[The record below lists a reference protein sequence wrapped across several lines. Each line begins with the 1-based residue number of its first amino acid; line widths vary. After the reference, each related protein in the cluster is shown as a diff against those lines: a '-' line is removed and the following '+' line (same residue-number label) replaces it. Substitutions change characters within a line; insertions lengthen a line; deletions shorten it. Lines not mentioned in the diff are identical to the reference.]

1 MLLNPFVVPSSLYF
15 RLDNFSHQN
24 FWLFRSHFS
33 SVQCRKVCV
42 DDPIIKESVEKS
54 LSCLS
59 KDYTDFLHIHW
70 VVFISKII
78 FAQNNFHI
86 LFQIDSYTI
95 IFHILHFL
103 TERENCKSE
112 FSFPSSVSPFV
123 VLYRLFSAHILH
135 VNSFIFH
142 IEFFILCI
150 NMSSLLFYLTKKT
163 TLAPKFALCLQAR

>member
-103 TERENCKSE
+103 TELENCKSE

-142 IEFFILCI
+142 IEFFILC
-150 NMSSLLFYLTKKT
+150 LY
-163 TLAPKFALCLQAR
+163 